1 MSQTE
6 ISSSEKNKEYGV
18 AVEVSN
24 TNGDLESLPP
34 CDPKVEKKLVHK
46 FDWRLMP
53 LFCLAY
59 FFSALDR
66 SNIGNAKVAGMN
78 ADIGITSQQY
88 SNANSYVYATYL
100 PTMLPGL
107 WLLKTFKRPRFFMG
121 GMIMAWSIAS
131 LCHMFVNNYGE
142 LVALRVLLGLFEGP
156 YFSCMSFICTD
167 YYFPHEFARRTSFF
181 FVGSALSG
189 AFGGLIATGI
199 TKIHS
204 GSLESWRYLF
214 LIEGILSFL
223 SGALMFFFLPD
234 SPAALINSEEERKVF
249 ENRTIRR
256 KHIEGDSSF
265 DLKEFISSMNFKTAC
280 SVLIQFCQDICL
292 YGFSV
297 FLPSILNSSLGYD
310 RLKSQYLT
318 VPVYIFAAICCMV
331 IAELSDK
338 LRVRGPL
345 IVITNLFAIAAYA
358 ILGTAST
365 PGVLYFAVYLI
376 CVPLYMGAGLNES
389 WLANNSAPTFKRG
402 CAIGLNQTLGNIAG
416 AIAPQ
421 VFNKAP
427 KYTLGID
434 FTLGCLCV
442 STVTAAILSYYYVCK
457 NKQYQRILETGV
469 DDRKGSRKIGDDSP
483 EFKFM
488 I

>member
-1 MSQTE
+1 MSAE
-6 ISSSEKNKEYGV
+6 YSLAEKHKELGIS
-18 AVEVSN
+18 VEVSVS
-24 TNGDLESLPP
+24 NGEIDDLPP

-53 LFCLAY
+53 LFGLAY

-107 WLLKTFKRPRFFMG
+107 WILKTFKKPRLFIG
-121 GMIMAWSIAS
+121 GMIMAWSIVS
-131 LCHMFVNNYGE
+131 LCHMFVNNYHE
-142 LVALRVLLGLFEGP
+142 LVAVRVLLGFFEGP

-181 FVGSALSG
+181 FVASALSG

-214 LIEGILSFL
+214 MIEGILSFL
-223 SGALMFFFLPD
+223 AGVLMFFFLPD
-234 SPAALINSEEERKVF
+234 SPMALAKTEEEKEVL

-256 KHIEGDSSF
+256 KHMEGDTSF
-265 DLKEFISSMNFKTAC
+265 NMKEFLSAWNFKTMC
-280 SVLIQFCQDICL
+280 SVVIQFCLDISY
-292 YGFSV
+292 YGFTV
-297 FLPSILNSSLGYD
+297 FLPSILNSSLGYNT
-310 RLKSQYLT
+310 LKSQYLT
-318 VPVYIFAAICCMV
+318 VPVYVWASICCIT
-331 IAELSDK
+331 IAELSD
-338 LRVRGPL
+338 RYRMRGPL
-345 IVITNLFAIAAYA
+345 IVVTNLFAVAAYA
-358 ILGTAST
+358 ILATVTT
-365 PGVLYFAVYLI
+365 PGVLYFAIYLI
-376 CVPLYMGAGLNES
+376 CIPLFMGPGLNES
-389 WLANNSAPTFKRG
+389 WVANNSAPTFKRG
-402 CAIGLNQTLGNIAG
+402 CAIGINQTLGNVAG

-427 KYTLGID
+427 HYYLGIY

-442 STVTAAILSYYYVCK
+442 AIVTAAVLSYYYICK
-457 NKQYQRILETGV
+457 NRKYQKILDTGV
-469 DDRKGSRKIGDDSP
+469 DDRKGTRKIGDDSP
-483 EFKFM
+483 EFRFM